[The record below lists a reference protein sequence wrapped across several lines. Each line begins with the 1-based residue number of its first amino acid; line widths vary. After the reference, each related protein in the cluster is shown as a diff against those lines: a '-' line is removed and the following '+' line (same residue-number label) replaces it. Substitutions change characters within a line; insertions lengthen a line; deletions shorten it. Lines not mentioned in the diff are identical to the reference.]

1 MPLSLLDLPFYTEV
15 FLIYCLK
22 KMILGQSGCSMKID
36 FFESAENQ
44 QDGEE
49 GKKGL
54 GRTLG
59 EWQPVS
65 CQACWSGRGRGSQFL
80 GAHGAHSIVSFLGS
94 FSAPWTAAVLLR
106 LDGLCHSFPA

>member
-1 MPLSLLDLPFYTEV
+1 
-15 FLIYCLK
+15 
-22 KMILGQSGCSMKID
+22 MKID

-65 CQACWSGRGRGSQFL
+65 CQACWSRRGRGSQFL
-80 GAHGAHSIVSFLGS
+80 GAHGAHSIVFSGQFLCSLDSCSPAEVG
-94 FSAPWTAAVLLR
+94 WTLSQLPSMR
-106 LDGLCHSFPA
+106 SLELPLP